1 MLNLGGGES
10 ERGGLSEGIVALVGR
25 RIRALR
31 MGRQG
36 NRVTQEQLAER
47 AEISVSFLSMIERG
61 ERSPHLETLGKIAS
75 ALEVPVEE
83 LFRSETAPVDR
94 VDSSMRP
101 LAEYVRK
108 RGLNRRDVEKLLAV
122 ARAMFGG

>member
-1 MLNLGGGES
+1 M
-10 ERGGLSEGIVALVGR
+10 SEGIVALVGR

-36 NRVTQEQLAER
+36 TRITQEQLAER

-61 ERSPHLETLGKIAS
+61 ERSPHLETLEKLAS

-83 LFRSETAPVDR
+83 LFRSENAPVDR

>member
-1 MLNLGGGES
+1 
-10 ERGGLSEGIVALVGR
+10 LSEGIVALVGR

-36 NRVTQEQLAER
+36 NRITQEQLAER

-61 ERSPHLETLGKIAS
+61 ERSPHLETLEKIAA
-75 ALEVPVEE
+75 ALEVPVDE
-83 LFRSETAPVDR
+83 LFRSENAPVDR

>member
-1 MLNLGGGES
+1 M
-10 ERGGLSEGIVALVGR
+10 AQVGR

-31 MGRQG
+31 VGRQG

-61 ERSPHLETLGKIAS
+61 ERSPHLETLEKIAL

-83 LFRSETAPVDR
+83 LFRSDAAPVDR
-94 VDSSMRP
+94 VDSAMRP
-101 LAEYVRK
+101 LAEYVRR
-108 RGLNRRDVEKLLAV
+108 RGLNRRDVEKLVAV
-122 ARAMFGG
+122 AKAMFG